1 MAPKGGGSK
10 SGGSS
15 SSGSSGGGSQ
25 SSQSVWTE
33 KEIVVRGSKLI
44 GSKFRDPNDRAIII
58 ILGICFVA
66 ICGLAIWSFP
76 VRKQNR
82 PLRWAIFTCSIL
94 MAIM

>member
-10 SGGSS
+10 GGGSS
-15 SSGSSGGGSQ
+15 SSGSSGGDSQ

-33 KEIVVRGSKLI
+33 KERVYGSKLT

>member
-10 SGGSS
+10 GGGSS

-33 KEIVVRGSKLI
+33 KEIVRGSKLI

>member
-10 SGGSS
+10 GGGSS

-33 KEIVVRGSKLI
+33 KERVRVSKLI
-44 GSKFRDPNDRAIII
+44 GSKFQDPNDRAIII

>member
-10 SGGSS
+10 GGGSS
-15 SSGSSGGGSQ
+15 SSGSSEGGSQ

-33 KEIVVRGSKLI
+33 KEIVPGSKLI

>member
-10 SGGSS
+10 GG
-15 SSGSSGGGSQ
+15 GSSGGGSQ

-33 KEIVVRGSKLI
+33 TERLN
-44 GSKFRDPNDRAIII
+44 GSKFQDPNDRAIII

-66 ICGLAIWSFP
+66 ICGLAIWSLP

-82 PLRWAIFTCSIL
+82 PLRWAIFTFSVL

>member
-10 SGGSS
+10 GGGSSS

-33 KEIVVRGSKLI
+33 KHIVMGSTSI
-44 GSKFRDPNDRAIII
+44 GSKFHDPNDRAIII
-58 ILGICFVA
+58 ISGICFVA

-82 PLRWAIFTCSIL
+82 PLRWALFTFSIL

>member
-10 SGGSS
+10 GGGSS
-15 SSGSSGGGSQ
+15 NSGSSGGGSQ

-33 KEIVVRGSKLI
+33 KEIVSGSKLL